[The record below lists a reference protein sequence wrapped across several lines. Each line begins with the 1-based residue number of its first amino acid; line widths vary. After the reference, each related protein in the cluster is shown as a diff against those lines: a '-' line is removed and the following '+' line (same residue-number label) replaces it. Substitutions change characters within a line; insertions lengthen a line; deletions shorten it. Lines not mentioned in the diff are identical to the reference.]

1 MTNIQKRRMAMMG
14 AVAKQPVY
22 PIPEGYEL
30 VKYLESNGNA
40 ASMMNVYFE
49 FTSSKKLYFNAKA
62 AYTDPT
68 KNVGCARTYAAS
80 TRYGF
85 EMGANSLRI
94 YGSLQTDFSLEIDNS
109 MHNIMHD
116 KNGDVYLDDTYVGN
130 HPNMYDKSSMYIGL
144 LSYVN
149 QSSIYSNYTGKVA
162 LFEAF
167 EDDIMRAQ
175 IIPLIRISDNK
186 PFFYNTVTEEF
197 ASNLKTGEFG
207 YEKLDGTYV
216 APR

>member
-1 MTNIQKRRMAMMG
+1 MAMMNT
-14 AVAKQPVY
+14 VAKQPVY

-40 ASMMNVYFE
+40 ASMMNVYF
-49 FTSSKKLYFNAKA
+49 TWTGRKKLFFNAKA

-68 KNVGCARTYAAS
+68 KNVRCARTYAAS
-80 TRYGF
+80 SRFGF
-85 EMGANSLRI
+85 DMKENSLTI
-94 YGSLQTDFSLEIDNS
+94 FSELQTQFSIEIDNS
-109 MHNIMHD
+109 MHDIVYK
-116 KNGDVYLDDTYVGN
+116 KNGDIYLDNTYVGN
-130 HPNMYDKSSMYIGL
+130 HSNMTDRGSMYIGL

-162 LFEAF
+162 LFEVF

-186 PFFYNTVTEEF
+186 PFFYDTITETF